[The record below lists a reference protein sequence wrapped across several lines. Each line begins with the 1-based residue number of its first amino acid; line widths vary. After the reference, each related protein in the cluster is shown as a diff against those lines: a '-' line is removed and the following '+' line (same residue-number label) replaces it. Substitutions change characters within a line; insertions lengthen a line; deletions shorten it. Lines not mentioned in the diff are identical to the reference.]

1 MFEKIKNYFKEVK
14 VEMARVKWPTKKETT
29 NYTMVVI
36 GVSVALAIILGFFD
50 YVFGWGIN
58 FFLFK

>member
-1 MFEKIKNYFKEVK
+1 
-14 VEMARVKWPTKKETT
+14 MARVKWPTKKETT

-36 GVSVALAIILGFFD
+36 GVSVAIAVVLGALD
-50 YVFGWGIN
+50 YIFGLGIN

>member
-1 MFEKIKNYFKEVK
+1 
-14 VEMARVKWPTKKETT
+14 MARVKWPTKKETT